1 MPGESGSRECRASR
15 AGVRGRVRESG
26 VRWGRECRASRE
38 SRGRESGEK
47 NLAIWMQPPR
57 RGAEYTIRGSLSSPP
72 AVRRSAGSAPRRVAG
87 SVCDGLVAPRLS
99 GGSRDSR
106 PRFAAEQ
113 LVPPQL
119 RPEWRGPGAVRLS
132 MRWDAFWLRPAE
144 RPPGV
149 GSSVGRMPLSMRK
162 HGGRGRLAR
171 RWMCGLV
178 LIRVRAASEA
188 RIVKAARAVGLLAIA
203 GVPRVGPPRSRG
215 VLPSSPPGAEAP
227 GLGIAEAPREG
238 AFRSKGS

>member
-1 MPGESGSRECRASR
+1 MLGESGIGS
-15 AGVRGRVRESG
+15 
-26 VRWGRECRASRE
+26 
-38 SRGRESGEK
+38 
-47 NLAIWMQPPR
+47 LAIWMQPPR
-57 RGAEYTIRGSLSSPP
+57 GGAEYTIRGRFSSSP
-72 AVRRSAGSAPRRVAG
+72 ARRRSGGSAPRRVAG

-99 GGSRDSR
+99 RGSRDSR
-106 PRFAAEQ
+106 LRFAAEQ

-119 RPEWRGPGAVRLS
+119 RPEWRGPGAVPPS
-132 MRWDAFWLRPAE
+132 MRWDAFWVRPAE

-149 GSSVGRMPLSMRK
+149 GSSVGRIPFSMRK

-171 RWMCGLV
+171 RWRCGLV

-188 RIVKAARAVGLLAIA
+188 RNVKAVRAVGLPAVA
-203 GVPRVGPPRSRG
+203 GVPRVGPPRLRG

>member
-1 MPGESGSRECRASR
+1 MRRAR
-15 AGVRGRVRESG
+15 
-26 VRWGRECRASRE
+26 C
-38 SRGRESGEK
+38 
-47 NLAIWMQPPR
+47 
-57 RGAEYTIRGSLSSPP
+57 
-72 AVRRSAGSAPRRVAG
+72 
-87 SVCDGLVAPRLS
+87 PRLAR
-99 GGSRDSR
+99 GSRDSR
-106 PRFAAEQ
+106 LWFAAEQ

-119 RPEWRGPGAVRLS
+119 RPEWRGPGAVPPS
-132 MRWDAFWLRPAE
+132 MRWDAFWVRPAE

-149 GSSVGRMPLSMRK
+149 GSSVGRIPFSMRK

-188 RIVKAARAVGLLAIA
+188 RNVKAVRAVGLLAVA
-203 GVPRVGPPRSRG
+203 GVPRVGPPRLRG